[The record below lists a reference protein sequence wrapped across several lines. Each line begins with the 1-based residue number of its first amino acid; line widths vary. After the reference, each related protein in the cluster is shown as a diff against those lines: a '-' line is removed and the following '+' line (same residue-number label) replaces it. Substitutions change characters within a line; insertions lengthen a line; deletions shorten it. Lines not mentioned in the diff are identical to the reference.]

1 MSNHRIG
8 ITTTSVC
15 AAILFAGAPVVGQP
29 AARRLSGSS
38 QLTAVRL
45 HSAEQS
51 IRVTFV
57 MTGRVRYTSARTAQP
72 SRITIDLPQTGL
84 SPTFTKREI
93 LSVHPALIRV
103 LITRSPGATRAA
115 LDLAAAGAHSVR
127 VAENELIVEIKV
139 RAKTPADP
147 AASPPP
153 LATAQASTGGRRLPA
168 PAPASPPVA
177 APAPAPVPVPAPFP
191 TRIEPLDPLRSQ
203 NTVRIPWVALPPNI
217 NDFTTADARSDTT
230 RVTRFQQREPNDGEP
245 ASEETTAYLAYDSQH
260 LYAIFVCRDASADV
274 RGRLNPRD
282 AIADDD
288 HVAVYLDTFRDG
300 RHAYVFASNPQGV
313 QQDGVISEGGDV
325 SYVPDMVWRSEGRL
339 TADGFV
345 VRIAIPF
352 KSLRF
357 SSASVQSWRIAVGR
371 TIARRRERAFWPYIT
386 RGGMSFVGQMA
397 TLEGLKLISPGRNV
411 QLSPYGTLARER
423 SFEPFPTGSSSSEVR
438 RGGLDAKVVIRNAV
452 AIDAAIN
459 PDFSEV
465 ESDDPLVTA
474 NQRYELFR
482 PEKRPFFMEN
492 AAIFESPVNVMFSRR
507 IIDPDFGVRV
517 TARSSG
523 WAIGGL
529 AANDRS
535 ASTQPAS
542 RLFTPGARIG
552 VGRVQRLFGDR
563 SNMGVSATEYAT
575 TSSRNRVLSFDGRAQ
590 LTSTVG
596 VAGQAVRSDHQEPG
610 TKRLVGQAYAAMLA
624 RTGSAFSYTG
634 SYRDVDAA
642 VRVPLGFVPRVDI
655 RATDQYAGYV
665 WQLGDDKAWSV
676 GPAVNAVIHWN
687 HAGQLQDRWTSGNV
701 GFSRTGSLEAQLS
714 RADSYERYGASV
726 FRTEDTAVSLSN
738 RVNEWLYVWGLYQ
751 RGTAINYSPPPAL
764 SPFLGAKQGAYGSIT
779 LRPSARLDIEQVV
792 LHEQLDTLP
801 DGRSPGGDLIFHTT
815 ILRSQANLQVTR
827 SLTFRG
833 AVDFNQLTSDQ
844 TLFAEKGRNG
854 LTYDMLVRFVPSPG
868 TAVYVGFNK
877 RYQNVTLD
885 PRPAAS
891 EIVAALPGTP
901 IGQRIFVKVSYLFR
915 L

>member
-8 ITTTSVC
+8 MITTSVC
-15 AAILFAGAPVVGQP
+15 AAILFAGEPVAAQP
-29 AARRLSGSS
+29 AARRSSVSS

-45 HSAEQS
+45 RSADQS

-57 MTGRVRYTSARTAQP
+57 MTGRVRYTTARTAQP
-72 SRITIDLPQTGL
+72 SRITIDLQQTGI

-115 LDLAAAGAHSVR
+115 IDLAAAGAHSVR

-139 RAKTPADP
+139 RPRTPANP
-147 AASPPP
+147 AVSPPP
-153 LATAQASTGGRRLPA
+153 LATAPASTGGGRLPA

-177 APAPAPVPVPAPFP
+177 APRPAPVPVP
-191 TRIEPLDPLRSQ
+191 D
-203 NTVRIPWVALPPNI
+203 I

-230 RVTRFQQREPNDGEP
+230 RVSRFRQREPNDGEP
-245 ASEETTAYLAYDSQH
+245 ASEETTAYLAYDSQY
-260 LYAIFVCRDASADV
+260 LYAVFVCRDAAADV

-300 RHAYVFASNPQGV
+300 RHAYMFASNPQGV
-313 QQDGVISEGGDV
+313 QQDGVISEGDDV

-357 SSASVQSWRIAVGR
+357 SSASAQSWRIAVGR
-371 TIARRRERAFWPYIT
+371 TIARRHERAFWPYIT
-386 RGGMSFVGQMA
+386 RAGDSFVGQMA
-397 TLEGLKLISPGRNV
+397 TLEGLALISPGRNV

-423 SFEPFPTGSSSSEVR
+423 SFEPLPTGSSSSEVR

-482 PEKRPFFMEN
+482 AERRPFFMEN

-507 IIDPDFGVRV
+507 IIDPDFGIRV

-535 ASTQPAS
+535 ASTQSAS
-542 RLFTPGARIG
+542 RLYTPGARIA
-552 VGRVQRLFGDR
+552 VGRVQRLFGDG
-563 SNMGVSATEYAT
+563 SNVGVSATEYAT

-596 VAGQAVRSDHQEPG
+596 VAGQAMRSDQQEPG
-610 TKRLVGQAYAAMLA
+610 SKRLVGQAYAAMLA
-624 RTGSAFSYTG
+624 RTGAAFSYAG

-665 WQLGDDKAWSV
+665 WQLGDDKTWSV
-676 GPAVNAVIHWN
+676 GPSVNAVIHWN

-701 GFSRTGSLEAQLS
+701 GFSRTGSLDAQVS
-714 RADSYERYGASV
+714 RADAYERYGASV

-738 RVNEWLYVWGLYQ
+738 RVTGWLYVWGLYQ
-751 RGTAINYSPPPAL
+751 RGTAINYSPPAAL
-764 SPFLGAKQGAYGSIT
+764 SPFLGARQGAYGSIT
-779 LRPSARLDIEQVV
+779 LRPSARLDLEQVV

-833 AVDFNQLTSDQ
+833 VVDFNQLASDP

-854 LTYDMLVRFVPSPG
+854 LTYDMLARFLPSPG

-877 RYQNVTLD
+877 RYQNVMLD

-891 EIVAALPGTP
+891 EILAALPGTP
-901 IGQRIFVKVSYLFR
+901 IGQRIFVKVSFLFR

>member
-1 MSNHRIG
+1 VSKHRIG
-8 ITTTSVC
+8 ITAACVC
-15 AAILFAGAPVVGQP
+15 AAILFAGAPAAAQP
-29 AARRLSGSS
+29 PARRLSASS
-38 QLTAVRL
+38 QLAAVRVR
-45 HSAEQS
+45 SAEQS

-57 MTGRVRYTSARTAQP
+57 MTGPVRYTTARTAQP
-72 SRITIDLPQTGL
+72 SRITIDLLQTGI
-84 SPTFTKREI
+84 SPAFTKREI

-103 LITRSPGATRAA
+103 LITRSAGATRAA
-115 LDLAAAGAHSVR
+115 LDLAAAGAHTVR
-127 VAENELIVEIKV
+127 VAEHELIVEIKV
-139 RAKTPADP
+139 RPRTPADP

-153 LATAQASTGGRRLPA
+153 PPTTRASVGGRP

-177 APAPAPVPVPAPFP
+177 APAPAPVPVPPPAPA
-191 TRIEPLDPLRSQ
+191 RIESFDRLRSQ
-203 NTVRIPWVALPPNI
+203 NTVRIPWVPLAPNI
-217 NDFTTADARSDTT
+217 NDFTTADPRTDTT
-230 RVTRFQQREPNDGEP
+230 RVSRFQQREPDEGEP
-245 ASEETTAYLAYDSQH
+245 ASEETTTYLAYDTQH
-260 LYAIFVCRDASADV
+260 LYAVFVCRDGSADV

-288 HVAVYLDTFRDG
+288 HVAVYLDTLGDG
-300 RHAYVFASNPQGV
+300 RHAYVFASNPYGV
-313 QQDGVISEGGDV
+313 QQDGVISEGDDV

-345 VRIAIPF
+345 VLIAIPF

-357 SSASVQSWRIAVGR
+357 SGESVQSWRVAVGR
-371 TIARRRERAFWPYIT
+371 TIARRHESAYWPYIT
-386 RGGMSFVGQMA
+386 RAGAGFVGQMA
-397 TLEGLKLISPGRNV
+397 ALEGLDLISPGRNV
-411 QLSPYGTLARER
+411 QLMPYGTLARER
-423 SFEPFPTGSSSSEVR
+423 WFEPFPSESSSSEVR

-452 AIDAAIN
+452 AIDAAVN

-482 PEKRPFFMEN
+482 PERRPFFMEN
-492 AAIFESPVNVMFSRR
+492 AAIFESPINVMFSRR
-507 IIDPDFGVRV
+507 IIDPDFGIRV

-535 ASTQPAS
+535 AAAHPAS
-542 RLFTPGARIG
+542 RLFAPGARIG

-563 SNMGVSATEYAT
+563 SSVGVAATERAT

-596 VAGQAVRSDHQEPG
+596 VAGQALRSEQHESG
-610 TKRLVGQAYAAMLA
+610 TERLVGQAYAATVA
-624 RTGSAFSYTG
+624 RTGAHFSYIG
-634 SYRDVDAA
+634 GYRDVDAA

-665 WQLGDDKAWSV
+665 WQLGDDRTWSV
-676 GPAVNAVIHWN
+676 GPSVNAVIHWN
-687 HAGQLQDRWTSGNV
+687 HAGQLQDRWTSSNLSL
-701 GFSRTGSLEAQLS
+701 SRMGSLDAQLS
-714 RADSYERYGASV
+714 RVDADERYGASA
-726 FRTEDTAVSLSN
+726 FRTEGTALSLSS
-738 RVNEWLYVWGLYQ
+738 RVNQWLYVWGLYQ
-751 RGTAINYSPPPAL
+751 WGTAINYTPPAAL
-764 SPFLGAKQGAYGSIT
+764 SPFLGARGGAYGSIS
-779 LRPSARLDIEQVV
+779 LRPSARLGLEQFV

-801 DGRSPGGDLIFHTT
+801 DGRSSGGDMIFNST

-833 AVDFNQLTSDQ
+833 VADFNQLASDQ
-844 TLFAEKGRNG
+844 TLFAQRGWSG
-854 LTYDMLVRFVPSPG
+854 LTYDVLVRFVPNPG
-868 TAVYVGFNK
+868 TALYIGFNK
-877 RYQNVTLD
+877 RYQNVLLD

-891 EIVAALPGTP
+891 EIIAALPGTP
-901 IGQRIFVKVSYLFR
+901 VGQRIFVKVSYLFR

>member
-1 MSNHRIG
+1 MG
-8 ITTTSVC
+8 T
-15 AAILFAGAPVVGQP
+15 L
-29 AARRLSGSS
+29 GSEH
-38 QLTAVRL
+38 QRL
-45 HSAEQS
+45 HD
-51 IRVTFV
+51 
-57 MTGRVRYTSARTAQP
+57 GGPRT
-72 SRITIDLPQTGL
+72 
-84 SPTFTKREI
+84 
-93 LSVHPALIRV
+93 
-103 LITRSPGATRAA
+103 
-115 LDLAAAGAHSVR
+115 
-127 VAENELIVEIKV
+127 
-139 RAKTPADP
+139 
-147 AASPPP
+147 
-153 LATAQASTGGRRLPA
+153 
-168 PAPASPPVA
+168 
-177 APAPAPVPVPAPFP
+177 
-191 TRIEPLDPLRSQ
+191 
-203 NTVRIPWVALPPNI
+203 
-217 NDFTTADARSDTT
+217 DTT
-230 RVTRFQQREPNDGEP
+230 RVSRFQQREPDDGEP
-245 ASEETTAYLAYDSQH
+245 ASEETTTYLAYDSEH
-260 LYAIFVCRDASADV
+260 LYAVFVCRDRSADV

-313 QQDGVISEGGDV
+313 QQDGVISEGDDV

-345 VRIAIPF
+345 VLIAIPF

-357 SSASVQSWRIAVGR
+357 SGDRCRAGELRSDARSHGGTNAPIGR
-371 TIARRRERAFWPYIT
+371 TSHAAAL
-386 RGGMSFVGQMA
+386 GSSGQMA
-397 TLEGLKLISPGRNV
+397 TLEGLELISPGRNV

-507 IIDPDFGVRV
+507 IIDPDFGIRV
-517 TARSSG
+517 TSRSSG

-529 AANDRS
+529 VANDRS

-563 SNMGVSATEYAT
+563 SNVGVSATEYAT

-596 VAGQAVRSDHQEPG
+596 VAGQAMRSDQQEPG
-610 TKRLVGQAYAAMLA
+610 TKRLVGQAYAAILA
-624 RTGSAFSYTG
+624 RTGAAFSYIG

-642 VRVPLGFVPRVDI
+642 VRVPLGFVPRVDV

-665 WQLGDDKAWSV
+665 WQLGDDKTWTV
-676 GPAVNAVIHWN
+676 GPSVNAVIHWN

-701 GFSRTGSLEAQLS
+701 GLSRTGSLDAQVS
-714 RADSYERYGASV
+714 RVDAYERYGASV

-738 RVNEWLYVWGLYQ
+738 RVTGWLYVWGLYQ
-751 RGTAINYSPPPAL
+751 RGTAINYSPPAAL
-764 SPFLGAKQGAYGSIT
+764 SPFLGARQGAYGSIM
-779 LRPSARLDIEQVV
+779 LRPSARLDMEQVV
-792 LHEQLDTLP
+792 LHERLDTLP

-827 SLTFRG
+827 IADLPRRSRLQSARLGSNTLCRERTERADIRHARQVLAESGHSGIRRFQQALPERNARSTSSRFRDRRCLARHPHRTTDFRKGQLSLSALSCF
-833 AVDFNQLTSDQ
+833 D
-844 TLFAEKGRNG
+844 
-854 LTYDMLVRFVPSPG
+854 
-868 TAVYVGFNK
+868 
-877 RYQNVTLD
+877 
-885 PRPAAS
+885 S
-891 EIVAALPGTP
+891 EISPPELWRQAGPELTDG
-901 IGQRIFVKVSYLFR
+901 
-915 L
+915 